1 MYLSVLSTRGGWDDW
16 PGRAPQRVAAVAQA
30 STALRDAVEG
40 WLRDRRGDQ
49 RFARFSG
56 HFDVLGPVLDR
67 MLDRIDDAIRAC
79 LPSGD
84 EAPKLSAADTYRDCR
99 AIEEAIAQVRRLF
112 DWYATKY
119 DQRLAQPAHG
129 VLAAADEL
137 VRSCWSQM
145 YAGLPG
151 SAPGGPLPYLDANFD
166 ALATPRK
173 SVPTDLR
180 APADARV
187 AESVNELPIA
197 TIALPANAAVRGWWL
212 VLAAHETGHHIYDE
226 FELETSV
233 RAAVRSAAEADPHG
247 TAEAGKQWNRWH
259 AETFA
264 DVYSALMVGG
274 AAAWALAELQY
285 AAPADLVRPPSETSR
300 YPAPL
305 VRLAVIGES
314 AACAGLAG
322 PLAVTAADARAW
334 LDDQPEESIPQAA
347 RTAAQLHLAI
357 TPAIAAALLDLRI
370 DRSRRDVAQID
381 DGKASDELPTLAE
394 LCGAQPAWFAP
405 GGKVTDWAVELCR
418 TEPTTLD
425 TARRAA
431 ARQAIAAGVGAY
443 DALARSDAAVP
454 ADADVQLL
462 HKNLITLLSRCGG
475 PGVLAETPPTRAD
488 LTALADRLA
497 DRLLAAPP
505 PEVAL

>member
-1 MYLSVLSTRGGWDDW
+1 MYLSVLPARGGWDAW

-30 STALRDAVEG
+30 STALRDAVDG
-40 WLRDRRGDQ
+40 WLRDRRADQ

-56 HFDVLGPVLDR
+56 HFDVLGPVLGR
-67 MLDRIDDAIRAC
+67 MLDRVDGAVRAC
-79 LPSGD
+79 LPPWDGRPEPSC
-84 EAPKLSAADTYRDCR
+84 ADTYRDCR
-99 AIEEAIAQVRRLF
+99 AIEQAIAQARRLF
-112 DWYATKY
+112 EWYASKY
-119 DQRLAQPAHG
+119 DQRLDQPAHG

-151 SAPGGPLPYLDANFD
+151 SAPGGPLPYLDADFD
-166 ALATPRK
+166 ALATPRR

-212 VLAAHETGHHIYDE
+212 VLAAHETGHHVYDE
-226 FELETSV
+226 FGLETSV
-233 RAAVRSAAEADPHG
+233 RAAVRSAAGAGPDG
-247 TAEAGKQWNRWH
+247 TADAAGQWNRWH

-285 AAPADLVRPPSETSR
+285 ASPADLVRPPSETSR

-305 VRLAVIGES
+305 IRLAVIGES
-314 AACAGLAG
+314 AARAGLTG
-322 PLAVTAADARAW
+322 SLAVTGAEARTW
-334 LDDQPEESIPQAA
+334 LDAQPEESIPQPA
-347 RTAAQLHLAI
+347 RTAAHRHLSLA
-357 TPAIAAALLDLRI
+357 PAIAAALMDLRI
-370 DRSRRDVAQID
+370 DRNSRGAGSADRD
-381 DGKASDELPTLAE
+381 GELPTLAE
-394 LCGAQPAWFAP
+394 LCDARPGWFAP
-405 GGKVTDWAVELCR
+405 GGKVADWAVELR
-418 TEPTTLD
+418 RSNPTTLD

-497 DRLLAAPP
+497 DRLLEAPLPEAAP
-505 PEVAL
+505 